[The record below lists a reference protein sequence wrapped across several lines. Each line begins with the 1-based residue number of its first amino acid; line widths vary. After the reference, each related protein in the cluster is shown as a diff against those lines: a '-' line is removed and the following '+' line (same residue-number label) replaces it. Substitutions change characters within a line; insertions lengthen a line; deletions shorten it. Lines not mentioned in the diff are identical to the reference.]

1 MITRGEG
8 LTQPK
13 AQTKEERVMADWEAA
28 VLDAEETYYPYNDE
42 EGQPWYVSEVPE
54 GWTQGAPTDVTLA
67 DVAGLVYTEPTVEDG
82 VATAATDEV
91 SQKWDEYMNSLTWD
105 ELTALVLGG
114 EGGQDGPVQFGGTC
128 WQSTPIA
135 AATFDKKLVK
145 EQGDLYGNQALF
157 KGLVAWRGPGTNI
170 HRSPFNGRVFE
181 YYSEDPFLT
190 AQMASI
196 IVDAVQQKGIGCYA
210 KHFFANVQ
218 EHNRADFGGVCTF
231 ATEQVF
237 REIYLRSF
245 EWMVKYGHTT
255 GMMTSFNRVGY
266 VVNSNNWAV
275 HESLLRDEWGFHG
288 STIDD
293 AWAKDFVSVDLMMRA
308 GDDVL
313 MGSDAA
319 FKTYLTLGEWDA
331 TAREGKGLVKVPTED
346 GDDMFLSPTHYY
358 NVRKSAQRLQ
368 QSFVNSN
375 KYKNFASSYALHATV
390 FYGVKNQAEIT
401 CPDTSD
407 FTVTLAEGQEPI
419 PGIDVSGFVVSYD
432 HPQTGTEMV
441 EVFGSPSP
449 SAVYGDYPAMGTYEV
464 MVDMECDGYIAVK
477 NVKLTIDVVSP
488 IQVNGEK
495 QIGAEG
501 EYPVI
506 ELTKDA
512 AAELVI
518 DSEPYAYQA
527 FLDMGGWSP
536 MQVTNYYGKQGK
548 NYLRDEEK
556 THADGTTIPYAE
568 AEEKF
573 EVTYSIEGDLPAGLT
588 AEPIT
593 GIAHGLRTNKPF
605 EVVTGIKLAG
615 TPTEAG
621 EYVITV
627 VANVPICSAMS
638 GIWLSPSEVLTVT
651 QSFLVV
657 VK

>member
-1 MITRGEG
+1 
-8 LTQPK
+8 
-13 AQTKEERVMADWEAA
+13 
-28 VLDAEETYYPYNDE
+28 
-42 EGQPWYVSEVPE
+42 
-54 GWTQGAPTDVTLA
+54 
-67 DVAGLVYTEPTVEDG
+67 
-82 VATAATDEV
+82 
-91 SQKWDEYMNSLTWD
+91 
-105 ELTALVLGG
+105 
-114 EGGQDGPVQFGGTC
+114 
-128 WQSTPIA
+128 
-135 AATFDKKLVK
+135 
-145 EQGDLYGNQALF
+145 
-157 KGLVAWRGPGTNI
+157 
-170 HRSPFNGRVFE
+170 
-181 YYSEDPFLT
+181 
-190 AQMASI
+190 
-196 IVDAVQQKGIGCYA
+196 
-210 KHFFANVQ
+210 
-218 EHNRADFGGVCTF
+218 
-231 ATEQVF
+231 
-237 REIYLRSF
+237 
-245 EWMVKYGHTT
+245 
-255 GMMTSFNRVGY
+255 
-266 VVNSNNWAV
+266 
-275 HESLLRDEWGFHG
+275 
-288 STIDD
+288 
-293 AWAKDFVSVDLMMRA
+293 
-308 GDDVL
+308 
-313 MGSDAA
+313 
-319 FKTYLTLGEWDA
+319 
-331 TAREGKGLVKVPTED
+331 
-346 GDDMFLSPTHYY
+346 
-358 NVRKSAQRLQ
+358 
-368 QSFVNSN
+368 
-375 KYKNFASSYALHATV
+375 
-390 FYGVKNQAEIT
+390 
-401 CPDTSD
+401 
-407 FTVTLAEGQEPI
+407 
-419 PGIDVSGFVVSYD
+419 
-432 HPQTGTEMV
+432 
-441 EVFGSPSP
+441 
-449 SAVYGDYPAMGTYEV
+449 